1 MTINAKQ
8 LEVLKGDY
16 LDHLRKNYVEEV
28 VGETEGLIEM
38 LDIAITGFHGWLKE
52 KGY

>member
-16 LDHLRKNYVEEV
+16 LKHLRANYEEEV
-28 VGETEGLIEM
+28 KGETDALIEM
-38 LDIAITGFHGWLKE
+38 LNVAITGFHDWLSE

>member
-8 LEVLKGDY
+8 LEVLKSDY
-16 LDHLRKNYVEEV
+16 FDHLRKNYVEEV
-28 VGETEGLIEM
+28 EGETDALIEM
-38 LDIAITGFHGWLKE
+38 LDIAITGFHNWLKE

>member
-8 LEVLKGDY
+8 LETLKGDY
-16 LDHLRKNYVEEV
+16 FNHLRANYVEERE
-28 VGETEGLIEM
+28 GETDILIEM
-38 LDIAITGFHGWLKE
+38 LDTAITGFHDWLAK